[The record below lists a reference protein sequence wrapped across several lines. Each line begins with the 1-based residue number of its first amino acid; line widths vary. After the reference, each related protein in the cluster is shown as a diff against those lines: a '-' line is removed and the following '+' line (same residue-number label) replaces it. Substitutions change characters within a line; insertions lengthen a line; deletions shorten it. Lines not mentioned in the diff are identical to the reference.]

1 MKRYKGF
8 FILLILNIFVI
19 FIGYP
24 QGVLTFE
31 MTLLNIKEM
40 LLVLPPIFILLGL
53 MDVWVKR
60 EQVIQLMGDSS
71 GILGM
76 FLAFL
81 LGSLAAGPLYAA
93 FPIAVLMLQKGVSLK
108 NMSIFLGSWSTLKIP
123 LLLFEL
129 ANLGLMFT
137 LVRASINLFGIVIL
151 AHLLTL
157 WLRREDKEELFN
169 QLQQ

>member
-1 MKRYKGF
+1 
-8 FILLILNIFVI
+8 
-19 FIGYP
+19 
-24 QGVLTFE
+24 

-129 ANLGLMFT
+129 ANLGVMFT
-137 LVRASINLFGIVIL
+137 LVRASMNLFGIVIL
-151 AHLLTL
+151 AHLLTH

>member
-1 MKRYKGF
+1 M
-8 FILLILNIFVI
+8 LILNIFVI
-19 FIGYP
+19 LIGYP

-71 GILGM
+71 GILGK

-129 ANLGLMFT
+129 ANLGVMFT
-137 LVRASINLFGIVIL
+137 LVRASMNLFGIVIL
-151 AHLLTL
+151 AHLFTL
-157 WLRREDKEELFN
+157 WLRKEDKEELFN
-169 QLQQ
+169 QIQQ